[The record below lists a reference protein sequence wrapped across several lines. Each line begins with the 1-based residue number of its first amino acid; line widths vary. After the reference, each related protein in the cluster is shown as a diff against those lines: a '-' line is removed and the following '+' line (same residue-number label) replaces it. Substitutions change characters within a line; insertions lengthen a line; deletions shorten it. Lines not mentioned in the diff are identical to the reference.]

1 MKKLIIICKKI
12 ILYGFVSLSIAV
24 SGLVLVACM
33 KQKSPTFFPIAL
45 LGSKVEPYTYEDIG
59 LTPENQAP
67 DKDVTNTREPSIPLM
82 SDTERTAI
90 KSYVEEMGSM
100 DMMTEEYWKKTSRNS
115 MKVLSEN
122 QYSDEEIKNHLDNLL
137 VDDVPIPD
145 PFRDSLEEVL
155 RRESAAADR
164 YYDGIKEEFP
174 NLSNEHLIQIRIHL
188 TLALVLLRFQKDY
201 NDPNGLTPEILD
213 MAKDKAVKFR
223 QVINT
228 ELVKRGVTSL

>member
-12 ILYGFVSLSIAV
+12 ILYGFVSLSITV
-24 SGLVLVACM
+24 SGLILVACM

-45 LGSKVEPYTYEDIG
+45 LGSKVDPYTYEDIG

-67 DKDVTNTREPSIPLM
+67 DKDVTNTREPSIPLV
-82 SDTERTAI
+82 SNTERAAI

-100 DMMTEEYWKKTSRNS
+100 DMMTEEYWKKTSSES
-115 MKVLSEN
+115 MRALSEIPPSDDEITN
-122 QYSDEEIKNHLDNLL
+122 QLSDLIANQ
-137 VDDVPIPD
+137 VPIPE
-145 PFRDSLEEVL
+145 PPRESASEVL

-164 YYDGIKEEFP
+164 YYSGIKDRFSTF
-174 NLSNEHLIQIRIHL
+174 NNEQIIQIRIHL
-188 TLALVLLRFQKDY
+188 TLALVLIRFQKDY
-201 NDPNGLTPEILD
+201 NDPNGLTSEILD

>member
-12 ILYGFVSLSIAV
+12 ILYGFASLSIAV
-24 SGLVLVACM
+24 SGLILVACM

-67 DKDVTNTREPSIPLM
+67 DKDVTNTKEPSIPLM

>member
-12 ILYGFVSLSIAV
+12 ILYGFVSLSITV
-24 SGLVLVACM
+24 SGLILVACM

-82 SDTERTAI
+82 SNTERAAI

>member
-12 ILYGFVSLSIAV
+12 ILYGFASLSIAV
-24 SGLVLVACM
+24 SGLILVACM

-67 DKDVTNTREPSIPLM
+67 DKEVTDTREPSIPLM
-82 SDTERTAI
+82 SDTERAFI
-90 KSYVEEMGSM
+90 KSVMQEMDDIGI
-100 DMMTEEYWKKTSRNS
+100 MTEEAFAESSRTG
-115 MKVLSEN
+115 MKAMSEKLPN
-122 QYSDEEIKNHLDNLL
+122 DVELDEIIDNTLE
-137 VDDVPIPD
+137 DKPVPERPKV
-145 PFRDSLEEVL
+145 SKEEVL

-164 YYDGIKEEFP
+164 YYNSLREKFPELSKEE
-174 NLSNEHLIQIRIHL
+174 LIQLRINI
-188 TLALVLLRFQKDY
+188 TLGLVIVRMQKDY
-201 NDPNGLTPEILD
+201 NPPDGIPNEVLD